1 MFDKRFLRG
10 SALGNSYIG
19 VILAIF
25 AFGTYMVPLK
35 AWSKF
40 TSWAYLSCMA
50 LGMFLGQLCISFAT
64 DTFCVLPVGILCGFL
79 WVCAG
84 AFCFWAVKVEQ
95 DLTGAGVRSMGVSI
109 LASFV
114 TGVLIFSES
123 TVLYFSIPAIFLL
136 LFGLSRLAPPQGNI
150 FRNWRSLLGGLIFGL
165 FLIPY
170 KFAEVP
176 ILEFMSS
183 FTLGIFVAAELLVAI
198 LSIKR
203 RAFFEYG
210 LAPSLASMFMGVL
223 WVIGQHG
230 CFWAIDTKGAL
241 GYAVGY
247 PLTQL
252 NLLVNL
258 LWGVVVFHEYPTKP
272 ERIKLAIATSVILAG
287 AVLLALSKM

>member
-1 MFDKRFLRG
+1 MFYKRFLRG

-35 AWSKF
+35 AWPKF
-40 TSWAYLSCMA
+40 SSWAYLSCVG
-50 LGMFLGQLCISFAT
+50 LGLAVGELIISLVT
-64 DTFCVLPVGILCGFL
+64 GTLCVLPVGLLCGFL
-79 WVCAG
+79 WVIAG
-84 AFCFWAVKVEQ
+84 AFCFWAVKVE
-95 DLTGAGVRSMGVSI
+95 DLAGAGVRAMGMSI
-109 LASFV
+109 LASFLS
-114 TGVLIFSES
+114 GVLVFSES
-123 TVLYFSIPAIFLL
+123 TLLYFSIPAIVLL
-136 LFGLSRLAPPQGNI
+136 LFGLKMLAPPQGNV
-150 FRNWRSLLGGLIFGL
+150 FKNWRSLLAGAIFGL

-170 KFAEVP
+170 KFTDIP
-176 ILEFMSS
+176 LLEFMSS
-183 FTLGIFVAAELLVAI
+183 FTIGIFIAAQLLVGI
-198 LSIKR
+198 LCIKR
-203 RAFFEYG
+203 RAIFEFR
-210 LAPSLASMFMGVL
+210 LAPSVVSVFMGLL

-272 ERIKLAIATSVILAG
+272 ERIRLAIATVVILGG
-287 AVLLALSKM
+287 AVLLAMSKM

>member
-1 MFDKRFLRG
+1 M
-10 SALGNSYIG
+10 GNSYVG
-19 VILAIF
+19 LLLAVF

-40 TSWAYLSCMA
+40 SSWAYLSCMA
-50 LGMFLGQLCISFAT
+50 FGMFLGQLCISFAT
-64 DTFCVLPVGILCGFL
+64 DSFRFLPVGLLCGFL
-79 WVCAG
+79 WVIAG
-84 AFCFWAVKVEQ
+84 AFCFWAVKAEQ

-114 TGVLIFSES
+114 SGVLVFSES
-123 TVLYFSIPAIFLL
+123 TLLYFSIPAILLL

-176 ILEFMSS
+176 ILEFMGS
-183 FTLGIFVAAELLVAI
+183 FALGIFVSAELLVAI

-203 RAFFEYG
+203 RALFEYG
-210 LAPSLASMFMGVL
+210 LAPSITSMFMGVL

-230 CFWAIDTKGAL
+230 CFWAIDSNGAL

-272 ERIKLAIATSVILAG
+272 ERIKLAIAVFVILCGG
-287 AVLLALSKM
+287 ALLALSKM

>member
-1 MFDKRFLRG
+1 MFYKRFLRG

-35 AWSKF
+35 AWPKF
-40 TSWAYLSCMA
+40 SSWAYLSCVG
-50 LGMFLGQLCISFAT
+50 LGLAVGELIISLVSGT
-64 DTFCVLPVGILCGFL
+64 LCVLPVGLLCGFL
-79 WVCAG
+79 WVIAG
-84 AFCFWAVKVEQ
+84 AFCFWAVKVE
-95 DLTGAGVRSMGVSI
+95 DLAGAGVRAMGMSI
-109 LASFV
+109 LASFLS
-114 TGVLIFSES
+114 GVLVFSES
-123 TVLYFSIPAIFLL
+123 TLLYFSIPAIVLL
-136 LFGLSRLAPPQGNI
+136 LFGLKMLAPPQGNV
-150 FRNWRSLLGGLIFGL
+150 FKNWRSLLAGAIFGL

-170 KFAEVP
+170 KFTDIP
-176 ILEFMSS
+176 LLEFMSS
-183 FTLGIFVAAELLVAI
+183 FTIGIFIAAQLLVGI
-198 LSIKR
+198 LCIKR
-203 RAFFEYG
+203 RAIFEFR
-210 LAPSLASMFMGVL
+210 LAPSVVSVFMGLL

-272 ERIKLAIATSVILAG
+272 ERIRLAIATMVILGG
-287 AVLLALSKM
+287 AVLLAMSKM

>member
-1 MFDKRFLRG
+1 M
-10 SALGNSYIG
+10 GNSYIG
-19 VILAIF
+19 LFVAVF

-40 TSWAYLSCMA
+40 SSWAYLSCMA
-50 LGMFLGQLCISFAT
+50 LGMFLAQFAVSIAT
-64 DTFCVLPVGILCGFL
+64 DTLCILPVGLLCGFF
-79 WVCAG
+79 WVVAG
-84 AFCFWAVKVEQ
+84 AFCFWAVKAEQ

-109 LASFV
+109 LASFIS
-114 TGVLIFSES
+114 GVLVFSES
-123 TVLYFSIPAIFLL
+123 TLLYFSIPAIFLL

-165 FLIPY
+165 YLIPY

-183 FTLGIFVAAELLVAI
+183 FAIGIFIAAELLVAI
-198 LSIKR
+198 LCIKR
-203 RAFFEYG
+203 RALFEYE
-210 LAPSLASMFMGVL
+210 LAPSMASMFMGVL

-230 CFWAIDTKGAL
+230 CFWAIDSKGAL

-272 ERIKLAIATSVILAG
+272 ERIKLAIAVSVIICGG
-287 AVLLALSKM
+287 ALLALSKV

>member
-1 MFDKRFLRG
+1 MFYKKYLRG
-10 SALGNSYIG
+10 SALGNSYVG
-19 VILAIF
+19 LVLAII

-40 TSWAYLSCMA
+40 SSWAYLSSMA
-50 LGMFLGQLCISFAT
+50 LGMFLGQLGVSLAT
-64 DTFCVLPVGILCGFL
+64 DTFCVLPVGLLCGFL
-79 WVCAG
+79 WVVAG
-84 AFCFWAVKVEQ
+84 AFCFWAVKAEQ
-95 DLTGAGVRSMGVSI
+95 DLAGAGVRSMGVSI

-114 TGVLIFSES
+114 SGVLIFSES
-123 TVLYFSIPAIFLL
+123 TLLYFSIPAILLL
-136 LFGLSRLAPPQGNI
+136 LFGLSRLAPPQGNV
-150 FRNWRSLLGGLIFGL
+150 FKNWRSLLAGLIFGL

-183 FTLGIFVAAELLVAI
+183 FTIGIFISAELLVAI

-203 RAFFEYG
+203 RALFEYD
-210 LAPSLASMFMGVL
+210 LAPSVASFFMGVL
-223 WVIGQHG
+223 WMIGQHG
-230 CFWAIDTKGAL
+230 CFWAIDSNGAL

-258 LWGVVVFHEYPTKP
+258 LWGVAVFHEYPTKN
-272 ERIKLAIATSVILAG
+272 ERIKLAIAVSVILCGG
-287 AVLLALSKM
+287 ALLALSKM

>member
-1 MFDKRFLRG
+1 M
-10 SALGNSYIG
+10 GNSYVG
-19 VILAIF
+19 LVLAVF

-40 TSWAYLSCMA
+40 SSWAYLSCMA
-50 LGMFLGQLCISFAT
+50 LGMFLGQLAISIAT
-64 DTFCVLPVGILCGFL
+64 DTLCVLPVGLLCGFF

-84 AFCFWAVKVEQ
+84 AFCFWAVKAEQ

-109 LASFV
+109 LASFIS
-114 TGVLIFSES
+114 GVLVFSES
-123 TVLYFSIPAIFLL
+123 TLLYFSIPAILLL

-165 FLIPY
+165 YLIPY

-183 FTLGIFVAAELLVAI
+183 FSIGIFVAAELLVAI
-198 LSIKR
+198 LCIKR
-203 RAFFEYG
+203 RSLFEYG
-210 LAPSLASMFMGVL
+210 LAPSISSMLMGIL
-223 WVIGQHG
+223 WVVGQHG
-230 CFWAIDTKGAL
+230 CFWAIDTKGSL

-258 LWGVVVFHEYPTKP
+258 LWGVVVFGEYPTKS
-272 ERIKLAIATSVILAG
+272 ERIKLAIAVSVILCGG
-287 AVLLALSKM
+287 ALLALSKM

>member
-1 MFDKRFLRG
+1 MFYKRFLRG

-35 AWSKF
+35 AWPKF
-40 TSWAYLSCMA
+40 SSWAYLSCVG
-50 LGMFLGQLCISFAT
+50 LGLAVGELIISLVT
-64 DTFCVLPVGILCGFL
+64 GTLCVLPVGLLCGFL
-79 WVCAG
+79 WVIAG
-84 AFCFWAVKVEQ
+84 AFCFWAVKVE
-95 DLTGAGVRSMGVSI
+95 DLAGAGVRAMGMSI
-109 LASFV
+109 LASFLS
-114 TGVLIFSES
+114 GVLVFSES
-123 TVLYFSIPAIFLL
+123 TLLYFSIPAIVLL
-136 LFGLSRLAPPQGNI
+136 LFGLKMLAPPQGNV
-150 FRNWRSLLGGLIFGL
+150 FKNWRSLLAGAIFGL

-170 KFAEVP
+170 KFTDIP
-176 ILEFMSS
+176 LLEFMSS
-183 FTLGIFVAAELLVAI
+183 FTIGIFIAAQLLVGI
-198 LSIKR
+198 LCIKR
-203 RAFFEYG
+203 RAVFEFP
-210 LAPSLASMFMGVL
+210 LAPSVVSVFMGLL

-272 ERIKLAIATSVILAG
+272 QRIRLAIATAVILGG
-287 AVLLALSKM
+287 AVLLAMSKM

>member
-1 MFDKRFLRG
+1 M
-10 SALGNSYIG
+10 GNSYVG
-19 VILAIF
+19 LVLAVF

-40 TSWAYLSCMA
+40 SSWAYLSCMA
-50 LGMFLGQLCISFAT
+50 LGMFLGQLAISIAT
-64 DTFCVLPVGILCGFL
+64 DTLCVLPVGLLCGFF

-84 AFCFWAVKVEQ
+84 AFCFWAVKAEQ

-109 LASFV
+109 LASFIS
-114 TGVLIFSES
+114 GVLVFSES
-123 TVLYFSIPAIFLL
+123 TLLYFSIPAILLL

-165 FLIPY
+165 YLIPY

-183 FTLGIFVAAELLVAI
+183 FSIGIFVAAELLVAI
-198 LSIKR
+198 LCIKR
-203 RAFFEYG
+203 RALFEYG
-210 LAPSLASMFMGVL
+210 LAPSISSMLMGIL
-223 WVIGQHG
+223 WVVGQHG
-230 CFWAIDTKGAL
+230 CFWAIDTKGSL

-258 LWGVVVFHEYPTKP
+258 LWGVVVFGEYPTKP
-272 ERIKLAIATSVILAG
+272 ERIKLAIAVSVILCGG
-287 AVLLALSKM
+287 ALLALSKM

>member
-1 MFDKRFLRG
+1 MFYKRFLRG
-10 SALGNSYIG
+10 SALGNSYVG

-40 TSWAYLSCMA
+40 SSWAYLSCMA
-50 LGMFLGQLCISFAT
+50 FGMFLGQLGISLAT
-64 DTFCVLPVGILCGFL
+64 NTLCVLPVGILCGFL
-79 WVCAG
+79 WVVAG
-84 AFCFWAVKVEQ
+84 AFCFWAVKAEQ

-114 TGVLIFSES
+114 SGVLIFSES
-123 TVLYFSIPAIFLL
+123 TLLYFSIPAILLL
-136 LFGLSRLAPPQGNI
+136 LFGLSRLAPPQGNV
-150 FRNWRSLLGGLIFGL
+150 FKNWRSLLGGLIFGL

-170 KFAEVP
+170 KLAEVP

-183 FTLGIFVAAELLVAI
+183 FSIGIFIAAELLVAI
-198 LSIKR
+198 LSLKR
-203 RAFFEYG
+203 RALFEYG
-210 LAPSLASMFMGVL
+210 LAPSVVSMFMGVL

-230 CFWAIDTKGAL
+230 CFWAIDTNGAL

-258 LWGVVVFHEYPTKP
+258 LWGVAVFHEYPTRP
-272 ERIKLAIATSVILAG
+272 ERIKLGLATSVILIG

>member
-1 MFDKRFLRG
+1 MSNG
-10 SALGNSYIG
+10 ESNASEIWQAVIG
-19 VILAIF
+19 HIRARSENVF
-25 AFGTYMVPLK
+25 NQWFKKMVPISADEK
-35 AWSKF
+35 QIVIG
-40 TSWAYLSCMA
+40 TSDH
-50 LGMFLGQLCISFAT
+50 F
-64 DTFCVLPVGILCGFL
+64 
-79 WVCAG
+79 
-84 AFCFWAVKVEQ
+84 
-95 DLTGAGVRSMGVSI
+95 

-123 TVLYFSIPAIFLL
+123 TLLYFSIPAILLL
-136 LFGLSRLAPPQGNI
+136 LFGLSKLAPPQGNV

-170 KFAEVP
+170 KLANVP
-176 ILEFMSS
+176 ILEFMGS
-183 FTLGIFVAAELLVAI
+183 FALGIFVSAELLVAI

-203 RAFFEYG
+203 RALFEYG
-210 LAPSLASMFMGVL
+210 LAPSVASMFMGVL

-230 CFWAIDTKGAL
+230 CFWAIDSNGAL

-272 ERIKLAIATSVILAG
+272 ERIKLAIAVSVIICGG
-287 AVLLALSKM
+287 ALLALSKM